1 MRRSPLGA
9 TMKNAVVNTL
19 VRFAGWYASCFIPP
33 HYDRDGTYSEEELLH
48 MTYRSH
54 WGYWF

>member
-1 MRRSPLGA
+1 
-9 TMKNAVVNTL
+9 MKNAVVNTL

-48 MTYRSH
+48 MTYRLH